1 MPSHDATAE
10 RLALLRTRMK
20 KARLTGY
27 IVPRQ
32 DEFQGEYVGAYA
44 ERLKW
49 LTGFAG
55 SWGTSIITLK
65 DAAIFVDGRYTVQ
78 VREQID
84 VNLVTPQHLVEHP
97 PSQWISENFSK
108 GDRIGF
114 DPWLMTARECETLT
128 KACDKV
134 EAKLVAIP
142 QNLID
147 EIWADRPARSD
158 AKIKLHPQ
166 KYAGMSVSDK
176 LEIITRELQKQSAD
190 AVFIAEPSSVSWLFN
205 IRGHDIPFV
214 PTVQAYALVGQHGKG
229 EIFIDPAKVP
239 PVVVNILEKHCT
251 LRKPDEI
258 ETALEEL
265 ARKGI
270 TVLLDPTTAP
280 EAVNAKLH
288 KSGAKIKTATDPCS
302 IPKAMKNATEQEG
315 ARQAHIRDG
324 VAMVNFLYWF
334 ESEAPKGH
342 LDEAKVAHQLLEYR
356 ASTRELMEPSFATIP
371 ASGPNAAIP
380 HYHVDPENPRA
391 IGQNEIFLIDSGGQ
405 YLDGTTDITRTLI
418 VGRPTDEMKD
428 RFTRVLKGMIQIS
441 LLRFP
446 KGTTGAHL
454 DAFARASLWK
464 AGLDFDHGTGHGVGS
479 YLSVHEGPQRL
490 SKASHVELK
499 PGMILSNEPGFY
511 KPGEYGIRIENLL
524 IVTEPAKIAGG
535 DRDMMGFETITLCPI
550 ERDLIEAK
558 MMTKEELD
566 WLDAYHAQVWRELRP
581 HVTGSQA
588 TWLTRACAPIR

>member
-1 MPSHDATAE
+1 MPHEATAE

-20 KARLTGY
+20 KARLAGY

-32 DEFQGEYVGAYA
+32 DEFQGEYVAAYA

-84 VNLVTPQHLVEHP
+84 TKLIAPQHLVEHP

-114 DPWLMTARECETLT
+114 DPWLMTTREHENLS
-128 KACDKV
+128 KVCDKI
-134 EAKLVAIP
+134 EAKLVAISG
-142 QNLID
+142 NLID
-147 EIWADRPARSD
+147 EIWNDRPAKPD
-158 AKIKLHPQ
+158 AKIKLHPL
-166 KYAGMSVSDK
+166 KMAGQSVSDK
-176 LEIITRELQKQSAD
+176 FEIVTRELQKQSAD
-190 AVFIAEPSSVSWLFN
+190 AVFIADPSSVSWLFN
-205 IRGHDIPFV
+205 IRGLDLAHV
-214 PTVQAYALVGQHGKG
+214 PTVQAYAIIGQHGKG
-229 EIFIDPAKVP
+229 ELFIDPAKVP
-239 PVVVNILEKHCT
+239 EKVMQALDKHCT
-251 LRKPDEI
+251 IRKPDEI
-258 ETALEEL
+258 ETGLEEL
-265 ARKGI
+265 ARKG
-270 TVLLDPTTAP
+270 VAVMLDPTNVP

-288 KSGAKIKTATDPCS
+288 KSGAKIKQAQDPCS
-302 IPKAMKNATEQEG
+302 LPKAMKNATEQEG

-324 VAMVNFLYWF
+324 VAMVNFLHWF
-334 ESEAPKGH
+334 ESEAPKGE
-342 LDEAKVAHQLLEYR
+342 LNEAKAAKRLHDCR
-356 ASTRELMEPSFATIP
+356 IATRELLDLSFETIP
-371 ASGPNAAIP
+371 AAGPNAAIP
-380 HYHVDPENPRA
+380 HYHVDAANPRA
-391 IGQNEIFLIDSGGQ
+391 IGLNEIFLIDSGGQ
-405 YLDGTTDITRTLI
+405 YIDGTTDITRTLI
-418 VGRPTDEMKD
+418 VGKPSDEMRD

-490 SKASHVELK
+490 SKQSHVELK
-499 PGMILSNEPGFY
+499 PGMIISNEPGFY
-511 KPGEYGIRIENLL
+511 KPGEWGIRIENLL
-524 IVTEPAKIAGG
+524 IVTDPQKIAGG
-535 DRDMMGFETITLCPI
+535 DREMMGFETITLCPI
-550 ERDLIEAK
+550 ERDLIDAK
-558 MMTKEELD
+558 MLTKEELD

-581 HVTGSQA
+581 HVTGPLA

>member
-1 MPSHDATAE
+1 MPHEATAE
-10 RLALLRTRMK
+10 RLTLLRTRMK
-20 KARLTGY
+20 KARLAGY

-32 DEFQGEYVGAYA
+32 DEFQGEYVAACA

-78 VREQID
+78 VREQVD
-84 VNLVTPQHLVEHP
+84 VSLITPQHLVEHP
-97 PSQWISENFSK
+97 LSLWITENFSK

-114 DPWLMTARECETLT
+114 DPWLMSMREHDTLA
-128 KACDKV
+128 KACEKI
-134 EAKLVAIP
+134 EAKLVAVAG
-142 QNLID
+142 NLID
-147 EIWADRPARSD
+147 EIWQDRPATPD
-158 AKIKLHPQ
+158 AKIKLHPL
-166 KYAGMSVSDK
+166 KYAGQSVSDK
-176 LEIITRELQKQSAD
+176 FEIVTRELQKQSAD
-190 AVFIAEPSSVSWLFN
+190 AVFIADPASVSWLFN
-205 IRGHDIPFV
+205 IRGNDLAHV
-214 PTVQAYALVGQHGKG
+214 PTVQAYAIVGQHGKG
-229 EIFIDPAKVP
+229 ELFIDLAKVP
-239 PVVVNILEKHCT
+239 EKVAQALDKNCT
-251 LRKPDEI
+251 IRKPDEI

-270 TVLLDPTTAP
+270 VVMLDPVSVP

-288 KSGAKIKTATDPCS
+288 KSGSKVRQATDPCS
-302 IPKAMKNATEQEG
+302 LPKAMKNATEQEG

-324 VAMVNFLYWF
+324 MAMVNFLHWF
-334 ESEAPKGH
+334 ETEAAKGE
-342 LDEAKVAHQLLEYR
+342 LNEAKAAKRLHDFR
-356 ASTRELMEPSFATIP
+356 IATRELLDLSFETIP
-371 ASGPNAAIP
+371 AAGPNAAIP
-380 HYHVDPENPRA
+380 HYHVDAANPRN
-391 IGQNEIFLIDSGGQ
+391 IGINEIFLIDSGGQ
-405 YLDGTTDITRTLI
+405 YIDGTTDITRTLI
-418 VGRPTDEMKD
+418 VGKPTDEMRD

-479 YLSVHEGPQRL
+479 YLSVHEGPQRFA
-490 SKASHVELK
+490 KQTHVELK
-499 PGMILSNEPGFY
+499 PGMIISNEPGYY
-511 KPGEYGIRIENLL
+511 KPGEFGIRIENLL
-524 IVTEPAKIAGG
+524 IVTEPQKIAGG

-550 ERDLIEAK
+550 ERDLIDAK
-558 MMTKEELD
+558 MLTKEELD

-581 HVTGSQA
+581 HVTGPLA